1 MNVLSTRV
9 NGGTVLY
16 DADLIEQPEDL
27 TFNVKTWANRSAII
41 GFAEGR
47 GTTFFV
53 NYLDKEMVL
62 RHYHRGGAI
71 ANVLYDQYLYLGLKH
86 TRPWREFNLL
96 NKLSA
101 MRLPVPVPVAARVV
115 RQGLLYQA
123 DIITHRIKQARNFA
137 QIIEQDD
144 LNQGYWV
151 ALGGL
156 IKRFHQKGVYHA
168 DLNANNILLDEGGRF
183 YLIDFDKGELRA
195 VNARWQNENLERLK
209 RSLEKIRTTI
219 PKLNFN
225 DTHWGWLLQG
235 YTS

>member
-1 MNVLSTRV
+1 MNVATARIE
-9 NGGTVLY
+9 GQIILY

-27 TFNVKTWANRSAII
+27 TFNVKAWANRSAII

-53 NYLDKEMVL
+53 NYLDHEMVL

-71 ANVLYDQYLYLGLKH
+71 SNILYDQYLYLGQNLS
-86 TRPWREFNLL
+86 RPWREFNLL
-96 NKLSA
+96 NKLGA
-101 MRLPVPVPVAARVV
+101 MRLPVPAPVAARIV
-115 RQGLLYQA
+115 RKGLLYRA

-151 ALGGL
+151 ALGSL

-183 YLIDFDKGELRA
+183 YLIDFDKSNIRSI
-195 VNARWQNENLERLK
+195 NAKWQNENLDRLK
-209 RSLEKIRTTI
+209 RSLEKIKATT
-219 PKLNFN
+219 PALNFN
-225 DTHWGWLLQG
+225 EQHWQWSLQG
-235 YTS
+235 YTA